1 MMNRDRALAL
11 ARFLLNSGTKIE
23 NAVTNAEIPEEYRKW
38 ILSELKKELNITLEP
53 AHFVTA
59 GTSADWLQ
67 KIDRADWYYWPRL
80 LELLTLKGWSIPSIQ
95 SIDEVTDKV
104 LRQLGFPK
112 SDVFDVRGLVLGF
125 IQSGKTTNFT
135 ALMAKAADAGYRLF
149 IVLSGLDKGLRR
161 QTQMRIDRELI
172 GLGDSRG
179 VSLRVPFPPQGKQW
193 HRLTTDDIDGDFQ
206 SGTFNQAALQ
216 GPEPVILVIKKNGPV
231 IRRVL
236 SWLGLAPPN
245 TLREIPTLVIDD
257 EADLASVDTRGSY
270 QVSDEELPPDYTEP
284 SVINSLIRQL
294 LNYFQKKAYVAYT
307 ATPFAN
313 ILIPHDT
320 FDNRVLN
327 DLYPKDFIVDLPKP
341 NGYFGTEELFG
352 KSNPSTGETEPG
364 MDVIRIVPD
373 DDSMKLESASVPDSL
388 EKALLNFV
396 LTGSARAQRG
406 DVLKPCTMLIHTSRL
421 TAAHSTVEQIVRDK
435 FNEFRNQWR
444 YSRQK
449 EIRSRLEEMWENDF
463 REVIRAVTPEKDI
476 SFEKIEEFITP
487 FFEAVQIRTVNSWT
501 GEVIDYERE
510 PELKAIIIGGNRLS
524 RGLTLEGLTVSYF
537 VRATNMYDT
546 LMQMGRWF
554 GFREDY
560 ADLTRVWTTRE
571 LSTWFSD
578 LAFVE
583 SRLRED
589 IRVYEDLQATP
600 YELGMRIWQHP
611 SMQVTSS
618 LKRRYSRNVTLQQS
632 YSGEVEQ
639 TFKYPF
645 DQPSELANMTDEN
658 LRLLKEFLNTMN
670 EPQWNANNPIWHNIP
685 GNSIVNFLSKFRQ
698 GESPEKIGCSLS
710 LISSYIKSRIN
721 NDELVNWTVG
731 VMGLAQQDPDLGDTL
746 WGVGNTR
753 IHQISRSRL
762 RDSNSLGVITSPGD
776 ERIDLSKEELEKFD
790 EIKQVDPKLAD
801 NVVARMCRDPQRGL
815 LLIYPISQNSMP
827 RIKTSK
833 RRMPLFDGIENE
845 FRRDLVALAISFPH
859 SKFMQPVLVYKTGTV
874 GWRPNYDES

>member
-1 MMNRDRALAL
+1 MNRDRALAL
-11 ARFLLNSGTKIE
+11 ARFLFNSGTKME
-23 NAVTNAEIPEEYRKW
+23 DAVRNPEIPEEYRKF

-67 KIDRADWYYWPRL
+67 NIDRANWYYWPRL
-80 LELLTLKGWSIPSIQ
+80 LELLPLKGWSIPSTQ
-95 SIDEVTDKV
+95 SIDEVTDKI
-104 LRQLGFPK
+104 LRQLGFPGA
-112 SDVFDVRGLVLGF
+112 DIFDVRGLVLGF
-125 IQSGKTTNFT
+125 IQSGKTANFT
-135 ALMAKAADAGYRLF
+135 ALMAKSADAGYRLF

-172 GLGDSRG
+172 GLGDAKG
-179 VSLRVPFPPQGKQW
+179 VTLKVPFPPQGKQW

-206 SGTFNQAALQ
+206 PGTFNQAVLQ

-236 SWLGLAPPN
+236 SWLGSASPN

-270 QVSDEELPPDYTEP
+270 QVSSEELPPDYTEP

-294 LNYFQKKAYVAYT
+294 LNHFQKKAYVAYT

-320 FDNRVLN
+320 FDPRVQN
-327 DLYPKDFIVDLPKP
+327 DLYPKEFIVDLPKP
-341 NGYFGTEELFG
+341 DGYFGTEELFG
-352 KSNPSTGETEPG
+352 KSNPSTGETESG

-373 DDSMKLESASVPDSL
+373 EDTMKLENAYVPESL
-388 EKALLNFV
+388 ENALLNFV
-396 LTGSARAQRG
+396 LTGAARAQRG
-406 DVLKPCTMLIHTSRL
+406 DSSKPCTMLIHTSHL
-421 TAAHSTVEQIVRDK
+421 TAAHATVEQIVRDK

-449 EIRSRLEEMWENDF
+449 EIRSRLEKMWETDF
-463 REVIRAVTPEKDI
+463 REVIRMVSPTNDVN
-476 SFEKIEEFITP
+476 FEKIEEYITP
-487 FFEAVQIRTVNSWT
+487 FFESVQIRTVNSWT
-501 GEVIDYERE
+501 GDVIDYERE
-510 PELKAIIIGGNRLS
+510 PGLKAIIIGGNRLS

-554 GFREDY
+554 GFRRDY
-560 ADLTRVWTTRE
+560 VDLTRVWTNKE
-571 LSTWFSD
+571 LSEWFSD

-589 IRVYEDLQATP
+589 IRVYEDLQETP

-611 SMQVTSS
+611 SMQVTSA
-618 LKRRYSRNVTLQQS
+618 LKRRHSRDVTLQQS

-645 DQPSELANMTDEN
+645 DQPAELANMTDEN
-658 LRLLKEFLNTMN
+658 LRLLKEFLKDIGEFQLIGNT
-670 EPQWNANNPIWHNIP
+670 PIWHNIP
-685 GNSIVNFLSKFRQ
+685 GNTIVKFLGKFRQ
-698 GESPEKIGCSLS
+698 GESPDKSGCSLS
-710 LISSYIKSRIN
+710 LISSYIMSRIN

-731 VMGLAQQDPDLGDTL
+731 IMGLAHQDPDLGDTL
-746 WGVGNTR
+746 WSAGNNR
-753 IHQISRSRL
+753 IHQISRTRL

-776 ERIDLSKEELEKFD
+776 EKIDLSNDEMEKFE
-790 EIKQVDPKLAD
+790 EIKRTDPKLAD

-815 LLIYPISQNSMP
+815 LLIYPISRNSVP

-833 RRMPLFDGIENE
+833 RRMPLFDGIEKE
-845 FRRDLVALAISFPH
+845 FQRDLVALAVSFPH
-859 SKFMQPVLVYKTGTV
+859 SKFMQPVLTYKTGTV